1 MANQMPGELIY
12 EYDLQVTGVTTYG
25 APALDALVSGAAGI
39 PPQGARYDLALEGP
53 IVGQRL

>member
-39 PPQGARYDLALEGP
+39 RPSRSRHGRG
-53 IVGQRL
+53 VGVGVG